1 MSRAPFGFLFTL
13 AAASALSVPAYGQAV
28 ISTRS
33 GVVNFFDGAVTVGGQ
48 PLEARLGRFVTVAEG
63 AELRTAQ
70 GRAEVLLT
78 PGVFLRVGENSAIRM
93 VASALADTRVEL
105 LAGSALVESGEP
117 AAGTSVRLLYKTWTV
132 SQPVKGAYRVDAEPA
147 RVVVHEGETR
157 VSGPTGGPVKV
168 EPGMELPLAAVLVPE
183 QANAQTTDALGQWA
197 QGRAESVAADNAI
210 AAGIQD
216 PANLSATDAD
226 AAAWATMPVDG
237 FTYFPMLG
245 LSSADPNLAGYG
257 YSSGLYGPMGPQL
270 GFYSLYLPGY
280 TYRPM
285 LLGLPGLGLGQSI
298 GLGLRTGTR
307 LPGAY
312 LPTLP
317 TRIGGTGYPGRTTG
331 MPIGRPVGA
340 RPVTPHPMP
349 HVGVRR

>member
-13 AAASALSVPAYGQAV
+13 AAVCALNVPAHGQAV
-28 ISTRS
+28 ISTHS
-33 GVVNFFDGAVTVGGQ
+33 GVVNFFEGSVAVGGQ
-48 PLEARLGRFVTVAEG
+48 PLEARLGKFAMVPEG

-93 VASALADTRVEL
+93 LATSLADTRVEL

-117 AAGTSVRLLYKTWTV
+117 ATGTSVRLLYKTWTV
-132 SQPVKGAYRVDAEPA
+132 SQSAKGAYRVDVEPA
-147 RVVVHEGETR
+147 RVAVHEGE
-157 VSGPTGGPVKV
+157 VQVAGASGGPVKV

-183 QANAQTTDALGQWA
+183 QANAQTSDGLGQWA

-216 PANLSATDAD
+216 PAKLGGTDAD
-226 AAAWATMPVDG
+226 AASWAAMPADG

-245 LSSADPNLAGYG
+245 LSSADPALAGYG

-270 GFYSLYLPGY
+270 GFYSFYLPGY

-285 LLGLPGLGLGQSI
+285 LLGLTGLGLG
-298 GLGLRTGTR
+298 LGTGTR
-307 LPGAY
+307 IPGPY

-317 TRIGGTGYPGRTTG
+317 TRIGGTRYPGTTTG
-331 MPIGRPVGA
+331 MPVGRPVGA
-340 RPVTPHPMP
+340 RPVTPHPAP
-349 HVGVRR
+349 HIGGRR